1 MLEGRSRS
9 SSLNQTF
16 AEGSVGDIA
25 VDVSRRS
32 WMRSISRGLSG
43 VAFADLLARSPMQGW
58 GVAWE
63 PMQDGELKP
72 PSEAHGVRD
81 GLHFPAKVKRVV
93 FVFMHGGPSHVDTF
107 DYKPELIRLHGQP
120 LPIPKPRIQFAQT
133 GNLLKSPWEF
143 KQYGESGAWVS
154 DLFPNV
160 AKHVDRLTFIKS
172 LHGSNEAHGG
182 ALLKIHTGS
191 DTFVRPSMGAWI
203 SYGLGTENA
212 NLPSFVTINP
222 TLGHGGVRNFG
233 SAFLP
238 PIHQGTRIAGGG
250 KDAKIENLV
259 PKSSSRMQRLQ
270 LDWMRDMDKLHY
282 EGDSKSVDRILDV
295 AVKARKE
302 SFELAYRMQSE
313 ALGRFRIDDETA
325 ETQALYGIDGG
336 PTDGF
341 GRQCLLA
348 RRLSESG
355 VRFVQVSHAYWDQ
368 HAELREKHGELAVQV
383 DKPIAGL
390 IEDMQ
395 RRGLFDDTLLI
406 WGGEFGRTPTAQGDN
421 GRDHNPH
428 AFTWWMC
435 GPGIKPGFSYGASD
449 DFGFYA
455 EHDKVHVHDLHATLL
470 HLLGIDH
477 ERLTY
482 RYGGRDFRLTDV
494 HGRVVKE
501 LFV

>member
-1 MLEGRSRS
+1 MLEDRSDHRVNCRVSNLGAETRS
-9 SSLNQTF
+9 S
-16 AEGSVGDIA
+16 
-25 VDVSRRS
+25 VDFTRRS
-32 WMRSISRGLSG
+32 WMRNVSRGLSG
-43 VAFADLLARSPMQGW
+43 LALADLLARSPVQGW
-58 GVAWE
+58 GGVGGQA
-63 PMQDGELKP
+63 QVGEGQRG
-72 PSEAHGVRD
+72 SGAHGAVESF
-81 GLHFPAKVKRVV
+81 HFPPRVKRVV

-107 DYKPELIRLHGQP
+107 DYKPELVRLHGQP

-203 SYGLGTENA
+203 SYGLGTENS

-250 KDAKIENLV
+250 KDTKIENLV
-259 PKSSSRMQRLQ
+259 PQRSSRMQRLQ
-270 LDWMRDMDKLHY
+270 LDWMHDMDEMHY
-282 EGDSKSVDRILDV
+282 GEGAKGVEGMLGI
-295 AVKARKE
+295 AVKARQE
-302 SFELAYRMQSE
+302 SFELAFRMQSE
-313 ALGRFRIDDETA
+313 ALDRFRIDDETA
-325 ETQALYGIDGG
+325 ETHALYGIGEG
-336 PTDGF
+336 ATDGF

-368 HAELREKHGELAVQV
+368 HAELKEKHTELAAQV

-395 RRGLFDDTLLI
+395 RRGLFSDTLLI

-455 EHDKVHVHDLHATLL
+455 ERDKVHVHDLHATLL
-470 HLLGIDH
+470 HLLGVDH

-494 HGRVVKE
+494 HGRVVNE

>member
-1 MLEGRSRS
+1 MGPGNRI
-9 SSLNQTF
+9 
-16 AEGSVGDIA
+16 D
-25 VDVSRRS
+25 RRTCLGG
-32 WMRSISRGLSG
+32 ISQGLAG
-43 VAFADLLARSPMQGW
+43 LALADLLSPQRTEGSA
-58 GVAWE
+58 VLS
-63 PMQDGELKP
+63 DD
-72 PSEAHGVRD
+72 S
-81 GLHFPAKVKRVV
+81 GLEVGCHFPPKVKRVI
-93 FVFMHGGPSHVDTF
+93 FVFMHGGPSHIDTF

-120 LPIPKPRIQFAQT
+120 LPIAKPRIQFAQT

-191 DTFVRPSMGAWI
+191 DTFVRPSLGAWI
-203 SYGLGTENA
+203 SYGLGTQNA

-238 PIHQGTRIAGGG
+238 PNHQGTRIAVSG
-250 KDAKIENLV
+250 KEAKLENLV
-259 PKSSSRMQRLQ
+259 PRNGDPLQRLE
-270 LDWMRDMDKLHY
+270 LDYVRDMERFGAAGGMLGAI
-282 EGDSKSVDRILDV
+282 E
-295 AVKARKE
+295 AKE
-302 SFELAYRMQSE
+302 KTFELAYRMQSE
-313 ALGRFRIDDETA
+313 ALGRFQLESETE
-325 ETQALYGIDGG
+325 ETQKLYGIDGG
-336 PTDGF
+336 PSDGF

-348 RRLSESG
+348 RRLSEAG

-368 HAELREKHGELAVQV
+368 HSELKEKHAELAGQV
-383 DKPIAGL
+383 DVPIAGL
-390 IEDMQ
+390 IEDLQ
-395 RRGLFDDTLLI
+395 RRGLFSETLLI

-435 GPGIKPGFSYGASD
+435 GPGIKPGLTWGSSD

-455 EHDKVHVHDLHATLL
+455 QQDKVHVHDLHATLL

-477 ERLTY
+477 ERLTF

-494 HGRVVKE
+494 HGRVVRE
-501 LFV
+501 LFA